1 MSMDD
6 GGLSRFEHDEMR
18 DLVLAGTQRI
28 RPAGNR
34 LGHFVGA
41 GAALLLVGVLAGSLL
56 TWTFREPIS
65 PGVVRGTPAPGVTIW
80 SGPVAFSAWQGDG
93 DIYLVKP
100 GSPAHRIIGS
110 DADKADQVCP
120 AFSPDGTRLASGQK
134 SDEGARGVNIALL
147 ITDLTAD
154 GEPAQT
160 TTLALD
166 GVALPPC
173 PIWSADGRWLAF
185 SVEAANHQTEVWVV
199 DTETKNIRRLTGLAA
214 TDLEWSPNGSELF
227 IAATAIAVYSTATE
241 TTRWL
246 DGTAGARTI
255 ALSPDGQ
262 SLAVQHDLND
272 NADDPVDL
280 LLMNADGSDQR
291 TLVSDYRVG
300 YGIGP
305 VWSPDG
311 NRVVFQR
318 RCDTHTDGS
327 GTNRACIEEHQA
339 VVVTVND
346 HDPLRPSGTQAVVAP
361 PQTSV
366 AGQLRQ
372 WFPYSVSW
380 SPDSRSLLYLA
391 WSSSGSGI
399 LAVPVDTSTPPMIL
413 EDTLGLTG
421 HGGEPWNTFQS
432 WSNKP

>member
-1 MSMDD
+1 
-6 GGLSRFEHDEMR
+6 
-18 DLVLAGTQRI
+18 
-28 RPAGNR
+28 
-34 LGHFVGA
+34 
-41 GAALLLVGVLAGSLL
+41 
-56 TWTFREPIS
+56 
-65 PGVVRGTPAPGVTIW
+65 
-80 SGPVAFSAWQGDG
+80 VAFSAGQGDG
-93 DIYLVKP
+93 DIFLVKP
-100 GSPAHRIIGS
+100 DSPARRIIGS
-110 DADKADQVCP
+110 DANNADQVCP
-120 AFSPDGTRLASGQK
+120 AFSPDGTRLASGQR
-134 SDEGARGVNIALL
+134 SDDGARGVSTALL
-147 ITDLTAD
+147 ITDLAAD
-154 GEPAQT
+154 GEPSQT

-166 GVALPPC
+166 GVAVPPC

-185 SVEAANHQTEVWVV
+185 GAERANQTSVTEVWVV
-199 DTETKNIRRLTGLAA
+199 DTETKETRRLTGFSA

-246 DGTAGARTI
+246 DGTAGARAI
-255 ALSPDGQ
+255 AISPDGE
-262 SLAVQHDLND
+262 SIAVQHDLSD
-272 NADDPVDL
+272 NADDSVDL
-280 LLMNADGSDQR
+280 LLMDTDGSGQR

-318 RCDTHTDGS
+318 LCDTYTDGS
-327 GTNRACIEEHQA
+327 GTQRDCIEEHEA

-346 HDPLRPSGTQAVVAP
+346 HDPLRPSGTRAVVQP

-391 WSSSGSGI
+391 WSSSASGI
-399 LAVPVDTSTPPMIL
+399 LAVPVNTSTPPMIL
-413 EDTLGLTG
+413 EDTLGVTG

-432 WSNKP
+432 WSAKP